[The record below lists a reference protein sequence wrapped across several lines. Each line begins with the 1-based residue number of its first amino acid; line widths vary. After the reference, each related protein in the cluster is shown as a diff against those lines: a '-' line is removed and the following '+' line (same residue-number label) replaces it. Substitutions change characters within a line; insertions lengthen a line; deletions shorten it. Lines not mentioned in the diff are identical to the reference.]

1 MHLSFI
7 SLGLLTT
14 FAFVFSLPAVSN
26 SNLKSLQ
33 LTKKSLP
40 SSHLHQNNAQ
50 TISYNSEPL
59 VTRNLLGNDGLLGK
73 NGLVCN
79 LLDEDGLLDRLLSD
93 DGLLDKLFE
102 LLLDDDGLLN
112 RLLDR
117 LLDDDGVLNLL
128 LDRLLDIG
136 LLSDIDLP

>member
-7 SLGLLTT
+7 SLGLLTI
-14 FAFVFSLPAVSN
+14 FAFVFSLPAVSK

-40 SSHLHQNNAQ
+40 GSHLHQNNAQ
-50 TISYNSEPL
+50 TISYNSESL

-73 NGLVCN
+73 GGLVNN

-93 DGLLDKLFE
+93 DGLLDKLLE
-102 LLLDDDGLLN
+102 LLLSDDGLLT

-117 LLDDDGVLNLL
+117 LLDDEGVLYLL
-128 LDRLLDIG
+128 LDRLLGSG
-136 LLSDIDLP
+136 LLSADDL

>member
-40 SSHLHQNNAQ
+40 DSHLHQNNAQ
-50 TISYNSEPL
+50 TISYNSESL
-59 VTRNLLGNDGLLGK
+59 VTRNLLGKGGLLGE
-73 NGLVCN
+73 NGFINNLLGDG

-93 DGLLDKLFE
+93 DGLLDRLLE
-102 LLLDDDGLLN
+102 LLLSDEGLLN

-117 LLDDDGVLNLL
+117 LFDDDGILDLL

-136 LLSDIDLP
+136 L